1 MEKAKKL
8 NRFKT
13 VFAEVGQT
21 NKWLAEQHGKNSVAV
36 SKWCTITA
44 QPDLQI
50 LVRISDPLDVDLR
63 GLLASRKYE
72 SL

>member
-1 MEKAKKL
+1 MEDLNLLKLVLVKK
-8 NRFKT
+8 KK
-13 VFAEVGQT
+13 T